1 MRIIHIVDRAPGMPA
16 GRDTHLR
23 TFAERSGTLGHSND
37 VLTAEEYHSANG
49 SWTLKPDAVVL
60 HGRSSWGAVEDF
72 AGDWPTIAWV
82 HDQSFVCPAAISWF
96 RNSRA
101 ACTLPLG
108 PWCVWNGYVRHCNA
122 RHPAANIRNVR
133 AVAKTRSRVPQLDGV
148 IVASEYMKTRLVSG
162 GVEPAQIDVLPYF
175 VRVPE
180 PPPDRS
186 AENPFRILYLGRVNE
201 MKGMDVLIAA
211 MARLPG
217 HYELHIAGEGPALE
231 GVRIQAREAG
241 LGESQLTFSGFL
253 PDSES
258 VNALYASAA
267 VVAVPSL
274 WPEPFGIVG
283 LEALARGKA
292 LVASRVGGIPEWMV
306 DGDYGHLV
314 TPDDP
319 VELAA
324 RLMSLLDQ
332 PERRY
337 ACGDRGRE
345 MVSRRFTWEQHWDG
359 FTRTI
364 HSRGAAESRNRG
376 RQRAS
381 RS

>member
-23 TFAERSGTLGHSND
+23 TFAARSGELGHSND
-37 VLTAEEYHSANG
+37 VLTADEYLSAKDSG
-49 SWTLKPDAVVL
+49 AEKPAAVVL
-60 HGRSSWGAVEDF
+60 HGRSSWGAAEDF
-72 AGDWPTIAWV
+72 TGDWPTVAWV

-96 RNSRA
+96 RNSRTP
-101 ACTLPLG
+101 CSRPLG
-108 PWCVWNGYVRHCNA
+108 PWCVWNGYVQHCNA
-122 RHPAANIRNVR
+122 RHPVANIRNVA
-133 AVAKTRSRVPQLDGV
+133 AVARTRSRVPRLDGV
-148 IVASEYMKTRLVSG
+148 IVASEYMKTRLASG
-162 GVEPAQIDVLPYF
+162 GVEPGKIDVLPYF

-180 PPPDRS
+180 PPPVRS
-186 AENPFRILYLGRVNE
+186 AEKPFRILYLGRVNE
-201 MKGMDVLIAA
+201 MKGVDVLIAA
-211 MARLPG
+211 MARLPR
-217 HYELHIAGEGPALE
+217 HCELHIAGEGPALE
-231 GVRIQAREAG
+231 RVRIQARDAG

-253 PDSES
+253 PDPES

-314 TPDDP
+314 TPGDP
-319 VELAA
+319 VELAE
-324 RLMSLLDQ
+324 RLISLLDQ
-332 PERRY
+332 PGRRH

-345 MVSRRFTWEQHWDG
+345 MVARRFTWEGHWEG
-359 FTRTI
+359 FTRAI
-364 HSRGAAESRNRG
+364 HSRGEAGSRNRG
-376 RQRAS
+376 RPRA
-381 RS
+381 